1 MNGRRG
7 KKEAYI
13 MAEISIAVTM
23 LDELRPRLWKR
34 IALTLILAGM
44 AYSLFEG
51 LTLDSAV
58 MAVGLL
64 AVIYIWIDWRAGSIP
79 RSLLRKI

>member
-1 MNGRRG
+1 
-7 KKEAYI
+7 
-13 MAEISIAVTM
+13 M

-34 IALTLILAGM
+34 IALTLILAVM

-58 MAVGLL
+58 TAVGLL
-64 AVIYIWIDWRAGSIP
+64 TVIYNRLEYETHFSGPYITMGYI
-79 RSLLRKI
+79 